1 MAHGTKLFQR
11 PGSPLIQGHSK
22 TTRPFLGEWSRGLL
36 GALVF
41 GFVWQLGVR
50 VWMDGA
56 VALADFGPA
65 LARTFVVFGPV
76 AAVGCAFGVVFARG
90 FGWRRGWQ
98 SAMVWGSAL
107 GLIALAVL

>member
-36 GALVF
+36 VALTF

-50 VWMDGA
+50 VWTDGA
-56 VALADFGPA
+56 VGLPDFGPA
-65 LARTFVVFGPV
+65 LLRTFTVFGP
-76 AAVGCAFGVVFARG
+76 AAVVG
-90 FGWRRGWQ
+90 
-98 SAMVWGSAL
+98 
-107 GLIALAVL
+107 